1 MLRETGDSPFFVLS
15 LKQMKEK
22 KRFKSEDEPA
32 TGNFVKVAQ
41 EELAVKVKEIAEPLC
56 VSEGMELVFVECN
69 RESSG
74 RIIRIYIDKPGG
86 VTLNDCTRISRQ
98 LNDILDVNLN
108 TNWAYNLEV
117 SSPGCDRPLG
127 KPEDFERFKSNTAKI
142 RTSLPVEG
150 QKNFKG
156 IILGFFDGYVKLNE
170 NGKTVA
176 IPYELITK
184 ARLFDYSGEDRC
196 LYQK

>member
-1 MLRETGDSPFFVLS
+1 LRETGDSPFFVLNI
-15 LKQMKEK
+15 KQMKNK
-22 KRFKSEDEPA
+22 NRFKRGDEQV
-32 TGNFVKVAQ
+32 TGDIAKVTQ
-41 EELAVKVKEIAEPLC
+41 EEIIAKVKEFAEPLC
-56 VSEGMELVFVECN
+56 ISEGIELVFVECN

-74 RIIRIYIDKPGG
+74 RIIRIYIDKQGG

-98 LNDILDVNLN
+98 LMDILDVTLN
-108 TNWAYNLEV
+108 TNWPYNLEV
-117 SSPGCDRPLG
+117 SSPGYDRPLG
-127 KPEDFERFKSNTAKI
+127 KPEDFERFKDNTAKI
-142 RTSLPVEG
+142 RTSLPIEG

-176 IPYELITK
+176 IPYKFITK
-184 ARLFDYSGEDRC
+184 ARLFDYSGDNRC